1 MLHRPKVG
9 RKQEMFDKRK
19 IVKYLLT
26 KAIDIL
32 PKIQVLWVFFQPRT
46 IGNTK
51 TNPNKMLKVSINPHG
66 RVNNKTAPP
75 KGMIRV
81 KRKEII

>member
-1 MLHRPKVG
+1 MLHRPKLG
-9 RKQEMFDKRK
+9 RKKAMFYKGK
-19 IVKYLLT
+19 IVKYLLA

-32 PKIQVLWVFFQPRT
+32 PKTQVLWFFFQPRT
-46 IGNTK
+46 IGNIN
-51 TNPNKMLKVSINPHG
+51 TNANKMLKVSINPHG

-75 KGMIRV
+75 KGMTRM